1 MSPSQGLCINTGQNK
16 HRINAYTHQTPMPW
30 VGFEPTIPASRQA
43 KTAHPLDHAATVT
56 RSSIALFLVINIT
69 VVFVLK
75 FINCDWELITGFVI
89 KNTKFLTTLN
99 RIEIIII
106 LDEKSFVSIIN
117 FYVLT
122 EDCLASS

>member
-1 MSPSQGLCINTGQNK
+1 
-16 HRINAYTHQTPMPW
+16 MPW
-30 VGFEPTIPASRQA
+30 VGFEPTIPASEKA
-43 KTAHPLDHAATVT
+43 KTFNALDRVATVT
-56 RSSIALFLVINIT
+56 GSSLDLFLIINIT
-69 VVFVLK
+69 VFLLK

-117 FYVLT
+117 LYVLT
-122 EDCLASS
+122 EDCLPSS